1 MPSGILDAQ
10 SGPES
15 TPKMKFLK
23 ERKDS
28 GALAFQRKIPLHL
41 LDRAKAYGIKPVV
54 VLPLDLMAGAASE
67 VQIATRIEQKN
78 KQFEQLMRFLEQSDV
93 EAASNAQWEEAAR
106 ALLEVKGIK
115 GGSLRNVSPTSDE
128 FEYRLDEALG
138 ININQDHP
146 DWDKVYPDAKR
157 MPEKLVSAIYEILSN
172 RADQKR
178 FHLFSDAIDYYKA
191 YKDTEINKLT
201 GTEVEKDRKRREFK
215 KDCKRL
221 DAFLEFTGNQEFT
234 QVNANEELRRYRNH
248 LVNDVYDNANTAK
261 RALTLPAAA
270 LRRYADEVAT
280 NIVITQLKVD
290 GQAKSGKQRPV
301 LDIETELPLLWEA
314 AHSEEYGQFERLSI
328 FGIFSGASAAEII
341 QTQVKDV
348 YALDRYYILGGKK
361 QQTRQ
366 RPVIIINRTHLELLT
381 KYKEGYVVGEKVA
394 HQQNHSAK
402 FASVLREVTGNNEL
416 VPYSCRHTGK
426 FLADTK
432 GVGHKDV
439 TETMFGWTG
448 NRREAKDNYDKAGIF
463 SKPYIQQMKQI
474 TEVMLEDLPQYP

>member
-1 MPSGILDAQ
+1 MPSGILHAQ
-10 SGPES
+10 SAPES

-41 LDRAKAYGIKPVV
+41 LDKAKAYGIKPVV

-78 KQFEQLMRFLEQSDV
+78 KQFEQLMRFLEQSDA
-93 EAASNAQWEEAAR
+93 EAASNAQWAEAAK
-106 ALLEVKGIK
+106 ALLEIKGIK
-115 GGSLRNVSPTSDE
+115 GGTLRNVSPTSDE

-146 DWDKVYPDAKR
+146 DWESVYPDAKR
-157 MPEKLVSAIYEILSN
+157 MPEKLVSAIYGILNN
-172 RADQKR
+172 RADQRR

-261 RALTLPAAA
+261 RALTLK
-270 LRRYADEVAT
+270 LRCCCFISTSYCLTV
-280 NIVITQLKVD
+280 VILQ
-290 GQAKSGKQRPV
+290 
-301 LDIETELPLLWEA
+301 
-314 AHSEEYGQFERLSI
+314 
-328 FGIFSGASAAEII
+328 
-341 QTQVKDV
+341 
-348 YALDRYYILGGKK
+348 
-361 QQTRQ
+361 
-366 RPVIIINRTHLELLT
+366 
-381 KYKEGYVVGEKVA
+381 
-394 HQQNHSAK
+394 
-402 FASVLREVTGNNEL
+402 
-416 VPYSCRHTGK
+416 
-426 FLADTK
+426 
-432 GVGHKDV
+432 
-439 TETMFGWTG
+439 
-448 NRREAKDNYDKAGIF
+448 
-463 SKPYIQQMKQI
+463 
-474 TEVMLEDLPQYP
+474 

>member
-1 MPSGILDAQ
+1 MPSGILHAQ

-15 TPKMKFLK
+15 KPKMKFLK

-28 GALAFQRKIPLHL
+28 GALAFQRKIPLPL

-93 EAASNAQWEEAAR
+93 EAASNAQWEDAAR
-106 ALLEVKGIK
+106 ALLEIKGIK
-115 GGSLRNVSPTSDE
+115 RGTLRNVAPTSDE

-157 MPEKLVSAIYEILSN
+157 MPEKLVSAIYEILNN
-172 RADQKR
+172 REDHKR
-178 FHLFSDAIDYYKA
+178 FHLFSNAIDYYKA

-201 GTEVEKDRKRREFK
+201 GTEVDKERKRREFK

-248 LVNDVYDNANTAK
+248 LVNNVYDNANTAK

-270 LRRYADEVAT
+270 MRRYADEVAT

-290 GQAKSGKQRPV
+290 GQARGSKQRPV

-341 QTQVKDV
+341 QTQVEDV
-348 YALDRYYILGGKK
+348 YALDRYYILGGTK
-361 QQTRQ
+361 QKTRQ

-381 KYKEGYVVGEKVA
+381 KYKEGYVVGDKVA

-448 NRREAKDNYDKAGIF
+448 NKREAKDNYGKAGIF
-463 SKPYIQQMKQI
+463 SKPYIEKMKQI

>member
-1 MPSGILDAQ
+1 
-10 SGPES
+10 
-15 TPKMKFLK
+15 
-23 ERKDS
+23 
-28 GALAFQRKIPLHL
+28 
-41 LDRAKAYGIKPVV
+41 
-54 VLPLDLMAGAASE
+54 MAGAASE

-78 KQFEQLMRFLEQSDV
+78 KQFEQLTRFLEQSDV
-93 EAASNAQWEEAAR
+93 EAASNAQWEDAAR
-106 ALLEVKGIK
+106 ALLEIKGIK
-115 GGSLRNVSPTSDE
+115 RGTLRNVAPTSDE

-157 MPEKLVSAIYEILSN
+157 MPEKLVSAIYEILNN
-172 RADQKR
+172 REDHKR
-178 FHLFSDAIDYYKA
+178 FHLFADAIIYYKA

-248 LVNDVYDNANTAK
+248 LVNNVYDNANTAK

-270 LRRYADEVAT
+270 MRRYADEVAT

-290 GQAKSGKQRPV
+290 GQARDGKQRPV

-341 QTQVKDV
+341 QTQVEDV
-348 YALDRYYILGGKK
+348 YALDRYYILGGTK
-361 QQTRQ
+361 QKTRQ

-381 KYKEGYVVGEKVA
+381 KYKEGYVVGDKVA

-448 NRREAKDNYDKAGIF
+448 NKREAKDNYGKAGIF
-463 SKPYIQQMKQI
+463 SKPYIEKMKQI

>member
-1 MPSGILDAQ
+1 
-10 SGPES
+10 
-15 TPKMKFLK
+15 MKFLK

-28 GALAFQRKIPLHL
+28 GALAFQRKIPLPL

-93 EAASNAQWEEAAR
+93 EAASNAQWQDAAR
-106 ALLEVKGIK
+106 ALLEIKGIK
-115 GGSLRNVSPTSDE
+115 RGTLRNVAPTSDE

-157 MPEKLVSAIYEILSN
+157 MPEKLVSAIYEILNN
-172 RADQKR
+172 REDHKR
-178 FHLFSDAIDYYKA
+178 FHLFSNAIDYYKA

-248 LVNDVYDNANTAK
+248 LVNNVYDNANTAK

-270 LRRYADEVAT
+270 MRRYADEVAT

-290 GQAKSGKQRPV
+290 GQARGSKQRPV

-314 AHSEEYGQFERLSI
+314 AHSEEHGQFERLSI

-341 QTQVKDV
+341 QTQAEDV
-348 YALDRYYILGGKK
+348 YALDHYYILGGTK
-361 QQTRQ
+361 QKARQ

-381 KYKEGYVVGEKVA
+381 QYKEGYVVGDKVA

-402 FASVLREVTGNNEL
+402 FASVLRKVTGNNEL

-448 NRREAKDNYDKAGIF
+448 NKREAKDNYGKAGIF
-463 SKPYIQQMKQI
+463 SKPYIEKMKQI

>member
-1 MPSGILDAQ
+1 MPSGILHAQ

-15 TPKMKFLK
+15 KPKMKFLK

-28 GALAFQRKIPLHL
+28 GALAFQRKIPLPL

-93 EAASNAQWEEAAR
+93 EAASNAQWEDAAR
-106 ALLEVKGIK
+106 ALLEIKGIK
-115 GGSLRNVSPTSDE
+115 RGTLRNVAPTSDE

-157 MPEKLVSAIYEILSN
+157 MPEKLVSAIYEILNN
-172 RADQKR
+172 REDHKR
-178 FHLFSDAIDYYKA
+178 FHLFSNAIDYYKA

-248 LVNDVYDNANTAK
+248 LVNNVYDNANTAK

-270 LRRYADEVAT
+270 MRRYADEVAT

-290 GQAKSGKQRPV
+290 GQARGSKQRPV

-341 QTQVKDV
+341 QTQVEDV
-348 YALDRYYILGGKK
+348 YALDRYYILGGTK
-361 QQTRQ
+361 QKARQ

-381 KYKEGYVVGEKVA
+381 KYKEGYVVGDKVA

-448 NRREAKDNYDKAGIF
+448 NKREAKDNYGKAGIF
-463 SKPYIQQMKQI
+463 SKPYIEKMKQI

>member
-1 MPSGILDAQ
+1 MPSGILRAQ

-54 VLPLDLMAGAASE
+54 VLPLNLMAGAASE
-67 VQIATRIEQKN
+67 VQKATRIEQKN

-93 EAASNAQWEEAAR
+93 EAASDAQWEEAAK
-106 ALLEVKGIK
+106 ALLEIKGIK
-115 GGSLRNVSPTSDE
+115 GGTLRNVSPTSDE

-138 ININQDHP
+138 ININQGHP
-146 DWDKVYPDAKR
+146 DWEKVYPGAKR
-157 MPEKLVSAIYEILSN
+157 MPEKLVSAIYEILNN
-172 RADQKR
+172 REDQKR

-191 YKDTEINKLT
+191 YKESEINKLAGT
-201 GTEVEKDRKRREFK
+201 GVERERKRREFK

-221 DAFLEFTGNQEFT
+221 EGFLDFTGNQEFT
-234 QVNANEELRRYRNH
+234 QDNANEELRRYRNH
-248 LVNDVYDNANTAK
+248 LVIHNDNANTAK
-261 RALTLPAAA
+261 RALTVPAAA

-290 GQAKSGKQRPV
+290 GQASSGKQRPV

-328 FGIFSGASAAEII
+328 FGIFSGATAAEII
-341 QTQVKDV
+341 QTQVEDV
-348 YALDRYYILGGKK
+348 YALDRYYVLGGTKEK
-361 QQTRQ
+361 TRQ

-381 KYKEGYVVGEKVA
+381 KYKEGYVVGDIVA
-394 HQQNHSAK
+394 HQQNHSGK
-402 FASVLREVTGNNEL
+402 FASVLRKVTGNPKL

-448 NRREAKDNYDKAGIF
+448 NKREAKDNYGKAGIF
-463 SKPYIQQMKQI
+463 SKPYIEQMKQI